1 MQSLARCLV
10 VNLAALVGA
19 GALLLWYPR
28 TSGFT
33 ITLPGGTHY
42 IQGGVF
48 LGTLL
53 VVLTDLAIAGY
64 LCVRLA
70 HGH

>member
-1 MQSLARCLV
+1 MVSAYK
-10 VNLAALVGA
+10 
-19 GALLLWYPR
+19 W
-28 TSGFT
+28 FT

-53 VVLTDLAIAGY
+53 VALSDLAIGH